1 MWNSTVRRFAAVAIT
16 LGSAACGGGSDS
28 TGPDNGGNGQFRFTA
43 KIDGANWASN
53 SGAER
58 IGVTLAQAGLYS
70 ITGIQLGGSG
80 LTIVMTLTNIPG
92 PGTYPLG
99 VGFSVAGGN
108 VLISSAAGPG
118 WRTAQTGADGS
129 ITITTLTSS
138 RIEATF
144 NFTAVPFTGGATG
157 NKTVTDGSFV
167 LEVKPNGTVGALPD
181 NAGHKVSASFN
192 GTSFNAAE
200 VAANYLTSS
209 TGTLSIA
216 ATTPTRS
223 LSIQFTGI
231 PANATGTYNIS
242 SAIPIRTL
250 GVTTLVGT
258 QVQSSYTSSAT
269 GSTGSVTIT
278 SFTATRIKGTF
289 TAVLQPIAGQ
299 GTGTMTITNGSF
311 DIGRN

>member
-1 MWNSTVRRFAAVAIT
+1 MWSSTVRRVAVVAVT
-16 LGSAACGGGSDS
+16 LGAAACGGGGDS
-28 TGPDNGGNGQFRFTA
+28 TGPDNGQNRFTA
-43 KIDGANWASN
+43 KIDGTNWASN
-53 SGAER
+53 AGAER
-58 IGVTLAQAGLYS
+58 IGVTISQPGLFS

-129 ITITTLTSS
+129 ITITSLTSS

-157 NKTVTDGSFV
+157 NRTVTDGSFA
-167 LEVKPNGTVGALPD
+167 LDLKPTGTIAPLPD

-192 GTSFNAAE
+192 GVAFNASDVSAG
-200 VAANYLTSS
+200 YLASS
-209 TGTLSIA
+209 NGTLSIA
-216 ATTPTRS
+216 ATNTTRS
-223 LSIQFTGI
+223 FSIQFTGV
-231 PANATGTYNIS
+231 PVAAATYAIS
-242 SAIPIRTL
+242 SALPIRTL
-250 GVTTLVGT
+250 GVTTLNGT
-258 QVQSSYTSSAT
+258 QVQSSYTSSAP
-269 GSTGSVTIT
+269 GSTGSVTVT

-289 TAVLQPIAGQ
+289 TAVLQPLAGQ
-299 GTGTMTITNGSF
+299 ATGTMAITNGTF

>member
-1 MWNSTVRRFAAVAIT
+1 MWSSMVRRVAAVTIA
-16 LGSAACGGGSDS
+16 LGSTGCSGGSDS
-28 TGPDNGGNGQFRFTA
+28 TGPDDGGNGQFRFTA

-58 IGVTLAQAGLYS
+58 IGVTLSQPGLYS

-80 LTIVMTLTNIPG
+80 LTIIMTLTNIPG

-118 WRTAQTGADGS
+118 WRTAQTGADGT

-138 RIEATF
+138 RIEGTF

-157 NKTVTDGSFV
+157 NKTVTDGSFT
-167 LEVKPNGTVGALPD
+167 LEVKPTGTVAPLPD
-181 NAGHKVSASFN
+181 NAGHKVSATFN
-192 GTSFNAAE
+192 GVAFNAAE
-200 VAANYLTSS
+200 VAAGYLSS
-209 TGTLSIA
+209 NSGTLSIA

-223 LSIQFTGI
+223 LSIQFTSV
-231 PANATGTYNIS
+231 PLATGTYNVS
-242 SAIPIRTL
+242 TAIPIRTL

-269 GSTGSVTIT
+269 GSTGSITIT

-289 TAVLQPIAGQ
+289 TAVLQPIGAQ
-299 GTGTMTITNGSF
+299 TGTMTITNGTF

>member
-1 MWNSTVRRFAAVAIT
+1 MWSSTVRRVAALAIT
-16 LGSAACGGGSDS
+16 LGSAACSGGSDS
-28 TGPDNGGNGQFRFTA
+28 TGPDGGGNGQFRFTA

-58 IGVTLAQAGLYS
+58 IGVTVSQPGLYTL
-70 ITGIQLGGSG
+70 TGIQLGGSG
-80 LTIVMTLTNIPG
+80 LTIIMTLTNIPG

-118 WRTAQTGADGS
+118 WRTAQSGADGT
-129 ITITTLTSS
+129 ITITALTSS
-138 RIEATF
+138 RIEGTF

-157 NKTVTDGSFV
+157 NKTVTDGSFT
-167 LEVKPNGTVGALPD
+167 LEVKPTGTIAPLPD

-192 GTSFNAAE
+192 GVAFNAAE
-200 VAANYLTSS
+200 VSAGYLPSNNGS
-209 TGTLSIA
+209 LSIA
-216 ATTPTRS
+216 ATTPARS
-223 LSIQFTGI
+223 FSVQFTGI
-231 PANATGTYNIS
+231 PVGTGTYNIS
-242 SAIPIRTL
+242 SAIPLRIL
-250 GVTTLVGT
+250 GVTTLNGT

-269 GSTGSVTIT
+269 GSTGTITIT

-289 TAVLQPIAGQ
+289 TALLQPIGGQ
-299 GTGTMTITNGSF
+299 GGTMSITNGAF

>member
-1 MWNSTVRRFAAVAIT
+1 MRSSIVRQLAALAIT
-16 LGSAACGGGSDS
+16 LGSAACSGGKDS

-53 SGAER
+53 SGAEL
-58 IGVTLAQAGLYS
+58 IGVTVSQAGLYS
-70 ITGIQLGGSG
+70 ITGIQLGGAG
-80 LTIVMTLTNIPG
+80 LTLIMTLTNIPG

-118 WRTAQTGADGS
+118 WRTAQTGADGT

-167 LEVKPNGTVGALPD
+167 LQLKPVGTIPPLAD
-181 NAGHKVSASFN
+181 NAGHKVSATFN
-192 GTSFNAAE
+192 GTSFNASE
-200 VAANYLTSS
+200 VAGGYLTSGG
-209 TGTLSIA
+209 GTLTVA
-216 ATTPTRS
+216 ATNNTRN
-223 LSIQFTGI
+223 LSISFTGI
-231 PANATGTYNIS
+231 PVATGTYNVS
-242 SAIPIRTL
+242 TALPIRTL
-250 GVTTLVGT
+250 VLTTMNGT
-258 QVQSSYTSSAT
+258 QVQSTYTSSAA
-269 GSTGSVTIT
+269 GSTGSITIT

-289 TAVLQPIAGQ
+289 TAVIQPLAGQ
-299 GTGTMTITNGSF
+299 ATGTMTITNGTF

>member
-1 MWNSTVRRFAAVAIT
+1 MWRSTVRRLAAVTIT

-28 TGPDNGGNGQFRFTA
+28 TGPDGGNGQFRFTA

-58 IGVTLAQAGLYS
+58 IGVTVSQAGLYS
-70 ITGIQLGGSG
+70 ITGIQLGGAG
-80 LTIVMTLTNIPG
+80 LTLIMTLTNIPG

-99 VGFSVAGGN
+99 VGFSIAGGN

-118 WRTAQTGADGS
+118 WRTAQTGADGT

-167 LEVKPNGTVGALPD
+167 LEVKPIGTIGPLPD
-181 NAGHKVSASFN
+181 NAGHKVTASFN

-200 VAANYLTSS
+200 VVAGYLASNN
-209 TGTLSIA
+209 GTLSIA

-223 LSIQFTGI
+223 FSVQFTGI
-231 PANATGTYNIS
+231 PVNATGTYNIAS
-242 SAIPIRTL
+242 TIPIRTL
-250 GVTTLVGT
+250 GVTTLVGS

-289 TAVLQPIAGQ
+289 TALLQPIQGGQ
-299 GTGTMTITNGSF
+299 GTGTMAITNGTF

>member
-1 MWNSTVRRFAAVAIT
+1 MRSSTVRRVAAAVTT
-16 LGSAACGGGSDS
+16 LGAMACGGGSES
-28 TGPDNGGNGQFRFTA
+28 TGPDNGGNGQNRFTA

-53 SGAER
+53 SGVER
-58 IGVTLAQAGLYS
+58 VGVTISQPGLFTL
-70 ITGIQLGGSG
+70 TGIQLGGSG
-80 LTIVMTLTNIPG
+80 LTIVMTLTNIAG

-118 WRTAQTGADGS
+118 WRTAQTGADGT

-138 RIEATF
+138 RIEGTF

-157 NKTVTDGSFV
+157 NRTVTDGSFS
-167 LEVKPNGTVGALPD
+167 LELKPTGTIGPLPD

-192 GTSFNAAE
+192 GTPFNAAE
-200 VAANYLTSS
+200 ISANYLTLTS
-209 TGTLSIA
+209 GTLSIA

-223 LSIQFTGI
+223 LSVQFTGI
-231 PANATGTYNIS
+231 PVGTGTYNIS
-242 SAIPIRTL
+242 SALPLRIL
-250 GVTTLVGT
+250 GVTTLNGT
-258 QVQSSYTSSAT
+258 QIQSNYTSSAA

-299 GTGTMTITNGSF
+299 ATGTMTITNGTF

>member
-1 MWNSTVRRFAAVAIT
+1 MWSSTVRRVAAVAVT
-16 LGSAACGGGSDS
+16 LGAVACGGGSDS
-28 TGPDNGGNGQFRFTA
+28 TGPDNGGNGQNRFTA

-53 SGAER
+53 SGVER
-58 IGVTLAQAGLYS
+58 AGVTISQPGLFAL
-70 ITGIQLGGSG
+70 TGIQLGGSG

-118 WRTAQTGADGS
+118 WRTAQTGADGT
-129 ITITTLTSS
+129 ITITALTSS
-138 RIEATF
+138 RIEGTF

-157 NKTVTDGSFV
+157 NKTVTDGSFA
-167 LEVKPNGTVGALPD
+167 LDLKPVGTIGPLPD

-192 GTSFNAAE
+192 GVSFNAAE
-200 VAANYLTSS
+200 VAGNYLTGSS
-209 TGTLSIA
+209 GTLSIA

-223 LSIQFTGI
+223 VSVQFTGI
-231 PANATGTYNIS
+231 PANTTGTYNIS
-242 SAIPIRTL
+242 TAIPIRTL
-250 GVTTLVGT
+250 GVTTLNGT

-289 TAVLQPIAGQ
+289 TAVLQPIGGQ
-299 GTGTMTITNGSF
+299 TGTMTITNGTF